1 MRRRRRTF
9 GAILAAS
16 AELGAKSVLPPP
28 GMNRG
33 AMVCPPVVGCCCCC
47 CCWGMATLDL
57 FLPGT
62 LVTYLIPLQR
72 ACNTKQDW
80 LKILPWRHPHAMQLL
95 SCQTVAAS
103 CSLIRST
110 AWWESQQAPVLGGT
124 WPMKGNA
131 RLMNCCAK
139 SGRLVL
145 PLALGC

>member
-47 CCWGMATLDL
+47 CWGMSTLDL
-57 FLPGT
+57 FLPGA
-62 LVTYLIPLQR
+62 LVTYLIPLHR
-72 ACNTKQDW
+72 ACNTKQDCF
-80 LKILPWRHPHAMQLL
+80 KILPWRHPHAMQLL

-103 CSLIRST
+103 CSLIRPT